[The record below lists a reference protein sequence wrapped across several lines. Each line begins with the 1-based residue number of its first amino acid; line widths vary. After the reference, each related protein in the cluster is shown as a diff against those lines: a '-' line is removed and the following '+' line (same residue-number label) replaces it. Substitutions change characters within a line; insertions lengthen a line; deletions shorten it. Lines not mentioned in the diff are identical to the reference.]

1 MNRAELKAA
10 AKAQIKG
17 NIGMLFLC
25 YLIIFG
31 ISLVAGFIPV
41 VGVIVSIVVT
51 PALALGLNMIY
62 LGLTEGKK

>member
-31 ISLVAGFIPV
+31 ISLVAD
-41 VGVIVSIVVT
+41 
-51 PALALGLNMIY
+51 ADMI
-62 LGLTEGKK
+62 

>member
-17 NIGMLFLC
+17 NIGMLFLY

-31 ISLVAGFIPV
+31 ISLVAE
-41 VGVIVSIVVT
+41 
-51 PALALGLNMIY
+51 ADMI
-62 LGLTEGKK
+62 